1 MGDKREKE
9 GGRESVPSLL
19 FPFLYIVSPM
29 VTSVYPDPSQMNYTV
44 NMTDTVR
51 FECVATG
58 IPAPSITWFRSGEEL
73 NSTTDPRVTFDDPST
88 PVSVGDGDGE
98 MIYEVTH
105 AVSISMSA
113 DEDSG
118 MYECRASND
127 ATPGNDTMEFELI
140 VQSE

>member
-1 MGDKREKE
+1 
-9 GGRESVPSLL
+9 
-19 FPFLYIVSPM
+19 M
-29 VTSVYPDPSQMNYTV
+29 VTSVYLVPSQRNYTV
-44 NMTDTVR
+44 NMTDTIR

-58 IPAPSITWFRSGEEL
+58 IPAPSITWFRSGSGEEL

-88 PVSVGDGDGE
+88 RLSVRDGDGE

-118 MYECRASND
+118 MYECRVSND

>member
-1 MGDKREKE
+1 
-9 GGRESVPSLL
+9 
-19 FPFLYIVSPM
+19 M

-73 NSTTDPRVTFDDPST
+73 NNTTDPRVTFDDPST
-88 PVSVGDGDGE
+88 RLSVRDGDGE
-98 MIYEVTH
+98 MIYEVTR

-118 MYECRASND
+118 MYECRVSND